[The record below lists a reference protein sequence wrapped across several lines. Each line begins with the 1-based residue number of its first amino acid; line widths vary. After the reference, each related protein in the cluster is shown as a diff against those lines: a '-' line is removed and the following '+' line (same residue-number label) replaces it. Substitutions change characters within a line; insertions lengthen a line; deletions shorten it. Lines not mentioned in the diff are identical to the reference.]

1 MLCPE
6 SVGPWGNT
14 ALDTLLRA
22 KPTGSVLSERFTDE
36 FQKSLGRD
44 NTLSAIIGCLVSHQE
59 EEEEKNANDEVH
71 DKKEETVRE
80 GSETTINIVT
90 NRWINVVILLSGRIH
105 PPFSLSLARS
115 LSLSLL
121 KGKTGGSLG
130 TGVCVGANACII
142 VVRNGVCV
150 V

>member
-14 ALDTLLRA
+14 ALDTLLRV
-22 KPTGSVLSERFTDE
+22 KPTGSVLSERFTHE

-44 NTLSAIIGCLVSHQE
+44 NALSTIIGCLVSHQE

-71 DKKEETVRE
+71 DKKEETGRE

-105 PPFSLSLARS
+105 PPSSLSLARS

-121 KGKTGGSLG
+121 KGKTGRSLG
-130 TGVCVGANACII
+130 TGVCVHMQMCFMQMHASLQ
-142 VVRNGVCV
+142 
-150 V
+150 